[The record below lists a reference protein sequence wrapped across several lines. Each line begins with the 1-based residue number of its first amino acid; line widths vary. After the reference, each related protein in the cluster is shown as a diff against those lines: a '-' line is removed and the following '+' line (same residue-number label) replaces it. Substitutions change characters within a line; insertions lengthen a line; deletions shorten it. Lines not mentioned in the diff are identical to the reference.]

1 MSTSVTGLVPV
12 AMIVIGGVLYH
23 VAQKS
28 TPRGVDPF
36 FSLTISFGL
45 AALGCLVI
53 FLTRVGSPAGQIQQV
68 NWTAVALALSVVA
81 IESGYLIAYRA
92 GYRINLTSL
101 ACNATVAIA
110 LLFIGSM
117 LYAERLAPRSLA
129 GAVLCLIGLAL
140 LR

>member
-1 MSTSVTGLVPV
+1 MSASVSGLVPI

-23 VAQKS
+23 VSQKS

-36 FSLTISFGL
+36 FSLAISFGL
-45 AALGCLVI
+45 AAIACLLI
-53 FLTRVGSPAGQIQQV
+53 FFFRGATAGQMKLV
-68 NWTAVALALSVVA
+68 NWTAYGLALSVVG

-101 ACNATVAIA
+101 ACNTAIA
-110 LLFIGSM
+110 VILILIGGMVYS
-117 LYAERLAPRSLA
+117 ERLAPRHLA
-129 GAVLCLIGLAL
+129 GAVVCLIGLTL